1 MTNDLKITCPKC
13 KETFDAADAFNAH
26 YKNTQIENDKRIKE
40 VQKIAAEEAEK
51 KFKSQ
56 IENQK
61 LESEKFKQEA
71 QKKATEEAEK
81 KFKSQ
86 IEIKNKNLKN
96 LNKKPFS
103 LQTKKQL
110 KNINCNQKTRISK
123 SKK

>member
-71 QKKATEEAEK
+71 QKKSHRRSREK
-81 KFKSQ
+81 IQISNRKS
-86 IEIKNKNLKN
+86 
-96 LNKKPFS
+96 
-103 LQTKKQL
+103 
-110 KNINCNQKTRISK
+110 KTRI
-123 SKK
+123 